1 MTSDLDLSERR
12 ELCDLFDE
20 LGPTAPTLCG
30 EWTTADLAAHLLVRE
45 RDPRSAPGIIIGGL
59 FEAFTEKLMAR
70 QLDQHGYRE
79 VVDKVRNGP
88 PMGPLA
94 IPVIRHAM
102 NIVEFFVHHEDV
114 RRANGGSIRTD
125 RPALDAELWTMTK
138 RMLPLMVR
146 KSKVADVRL
155 EIVSTDGQRAA
166 AGKGEVVTLTG
177 ATQDLLLK
185 LYGRDSVV
193 DVTYDGA
200 PDAVARVKAG
210 NFGI

>member
-1 MTSDLDLSERR
+1 MTSDLDLRERR

-20 LGPTAPTLCG
+20 LGPSAPTLCG
-30 EWTTADLAAHLLVRE
+30 EWTTADLAAHLVVRE
-45 RDPRSAPGIIIGGL
+45 RDPRSAPGILIGGR

-70 QLDQHGYRE
+70 QLDRHGYRA
-79 VVDKVRNGP
+79 VVDKVRTGP

-114 RRANGGSIRTD
+114 RRANGATIRTD
-125 RPALDAELWTMTK
+125 RPDLDAELWTMTK

-155 EIVSTDGQRAA
+155 EIVSPDDQRAA
-166 AGKGEVVTLTG
+166 AGKGVTVTMTG

-193 DVTYDGA
+193 DVTFDGPA
-200 PDAVARVKAG
+200 DAIARVEAG
-210 NFGI
+210 SFGI